1 MLVLSK
7 LLHQKVSKMCQ
18 NGPHNDL
25 FVSSPIIFP
34 KDWVSLLFAEL
45 VGHCAEIFLIWVSRY
60 LENAYP
66 THFLTSKD
74 TLFVADEHD
83 FSAWVLGFHN
93 KVHEI
98 VSPKSVQISAQYRFH
113 TPSCTN
119 STPLFQKPYTSKP
132 PLWLFDTFSTR
143 KM

>member
-1 MLVLSK
+1 MPKRASQWPFCLFSNHFSQRLSFFTVCR
-7 LLHQKVSKMCQ
+7 VSRTLCG
-18 NGPHNDL
+18 N
-25 FVSSPIIFP
+25 
-34 KDWVSLLFAEL
+34 
-45 VGHCAEIFLIWVSRY
+45 FLIWVSRY

-74 TLFVADEHD
+74 TLFIADEHD

>member
-98 VSPKSVQISAQYRFH
+98 VSRNTGFIHPAVQIQLLSSKSLILVNLHYGCLILLAQEKCSQVAWF
-113 TPSCTN
+113 
-119 STPLFQKPYTSKP
+119 
-132 PLWLFDTFSTR
+132 
-143 KM
+143 